1 MAARPDLST
10 ADAGPS
16 AERARLLALA
26 AALRPGVDPARLRCT
41 PLARTR
47 NSRVYEVSD
56 GGALRWA
63 AKVCVDPWT
72 RAPSPEA
79 ARIQFD
85 ALCALRDRAR
95 DARAP
100 FGRPDPVHLDEAA
113 SLVVMSWVEGES
125 LTADLRRFPRAA
137 ATLERH
143 VEEAGRWLALLHS
156 AGPGSAGA
164 LPAERK
170 LAGLNDALRL
180 ETARDGAFVRAV
192 ALLERYAADAAAAP
206 HPWSWIH
213 GDFKPDNILFGDG
226 GAAGIDAQLRNVT
239 SVLEDVAP
247 FLNSLELQCALPRAW
262 RARARR
268 AALGAR
274 FLAGYTKVMGPLPL
288 LPLAWARLYSASA
301 LWAYDM
307 TIARSPVKALV
318 AYRLHRRL
326 VERLS
331 AELATTRPAA
341 GTG

>member
-1 MAARPDLST
+1 M
-10 ADAGPS
+10 
-16 AERARLLALA
+16 
-26 AALRPGVDPARLRCT
+26 
-41 PLARTR
+41 
-47 NSRVYEVSD
+47 
-56 GGALRWA
+56 
-63 AKVCVDPWT
+63 
-72 RAPSPEA
+72 
-79 ARIQFD
+79 
-85 ALCALRDRAR
+85 
-95 DARAP
+95 
-100 FGRPDPVHLDEAA
+100 HLDEAA

-262 RARARR
+262 RARAARGARR
-268 AALGAR
+268 ALPRGVHEGDGAAAAAAARVGPAVLGERAVGVRHDHRAQSGEGAR
-274 FLAGYTKVMGPLPL
+274 RLP
-288 LPLAWARLYSASA
+288 PAPAPGRAPVGRARDHAPRRGDRLGRARRRA
-301 LWAYDM
+301 P
-307 TIARSPVKALV
+307 TI
-318 AYRLHRRL
+318 
-326 VERLS
+326 
-331 AELATTRPAA
+331 PAACTDFFSRA
-341 GTG
+341 GTGR